1 MSLRNSGTDFKRRE
15 SLSVDAKRL
24 LTSIKKRLSAG
35 VEKGLCTAD
44 GVELLWAVAIT
55 SISQSSEATVLLVSE
70 EGEK

>member
-1 MSLRNSGTDFKRRE
+1 MSLRNSGTDIKRRE
-15 SLSVDAKRL
+15 SLSVDAKRW

-35 VEKGLCTAD
+35 VEKGLRTAG
-44 GVELLWAVAIT
+44 GVETLWAVAIT